1 MDTTTPPPADQP
13 APPPIPPASQPFS
26 PPTPP
31 PAPPYPAP
39 ARSGS
44 DGFFDALR
52 RVGVVRTNDRWVG
65 GVAGGVALRLGI
77 DPLLVRG
84 IFGVTALFGGAGM
97 IVYGLAW
104 ALLPEQSDGRI
115 HLQETIRGRFD
126 AALLGAIGLFV
137 VGVGRGD
144 GSFGWGYGQGLG
156 WISGVLWFA
165 AIATVAGLVI
175 TSASQRGNRGPSS
188 PPRGPWQGGGASA
201 PGAGAP
207 GAGVPNAGV
216 PVAAPPAP
224 APRAAYPTAS
234 AGSTGYAG
242 PPTTSYAGPRGAYA
256 PPAAGHP
263 AAPGG
268 YSGAQ
273 GGYAGPPAGYYP
285 PPVPQ
290 PPRRPA
296 KPRVHGPGA
305 SAIGAVVGLTLVAL
319 AVLLV
324 LDRTRDGLDLSVGLT
339 AAGIGIV
346 LAGLGIMIAGLR
358 GRSSGTLGFLAIV
371 GIVLAVPAATL
382 TEATWSGTVTGPRVF
397 VTDSVWQPTT
407 ASQARAGMSAALGDI
422 TVDLTQLPA
431 GSGKVEVPISL
442 GAGDMTVTVPRDIA
456 VSAEVQIGAGQID
469 WAIDGDQ
476 QVSGVSGAHQYDFA
490 STEVTDG
497 ASPTLVLQLKTGA
510 GQISVVEAD

>member
-13 APPPIPPASQPFS
+13 APPPTPPASQPS
-26 PPTPP
+26 TP
-31 PAPPYPAP
+31 PAPPAQPFP
-39 ARSGS
+39 ETPRSGS

-52 RVGVVRTNDRWVG
+52 RIGVVRTHDRWVG
-65 GVAGGVALRLGI
+65 GVAGGVALRFGI

-126 AALLGAIGLFV
+126 AALLGAIVLFV

-144 GSFGWGYGQGLG
+144 GTFGWGYGQGLG

-175 TSASQRGNRGPSS
+175 TSANQRGSRR
-188 PPRGPWQGGGASA
+188 PPTPPTGPWQGGGAPA
-201 PGAGAP
+201 GPGAP
-207 GAGVPNAGV
+207 TPT
-216 PVAAPPAP
+216 AAPPAP
-224 APRAAYPTAS
+224 APRATYPSAPAGAPVS
-234 AGSTGYAG
+234 GYAAGSRGAYGPPTPGTQGAYGGYAG
-242 PPTTSYAGPRGAYA
+242 AR
-256 PPAAGHP
+256 
-263 AAPGG
+263 
-268 YSGAQ
+268 
-273 GGYAGPPAGYYP
+273 GGYAGPPMTGYYP
-285 PPVPQ
+285 PAVPL
-290 PPRRPA
+290 PPRPPA
-296 KPRVHGPGA
+296 KPRVRGPGA

-324 LDRTRDGLDLSVGLT
+324 LDRVRDGLDLSVGLT

-371 GIVLAVPAATL
+371 GIVLAVPAAGF
-382 TEATWSGTVTGPRVF
+382 TEATWSSTVTGPRVF
-397 VTDSVWQPTT
+397 VTDSAWQPTT
-407 ASQARAGMSAALGDI
+407 TSQARAGMSAAVGDL
-422 TVDLTQLPA
+422 TVDLTKIPA
-431 GSGKVEVPISL
+431 GSGEVRVPVSL
-442 GAGDMTVTVPRDIA
+442 GVGDMTITVPRDIA
-456 VSAEVQIGAGQID
+456 VSAEVQIGAGEID
-469 WAIDGDQ
+469 WAIDGSQ
-476 QVSGVSGAHQYDFA
+476 QVSGISGSHRYDFA

-510 GQISVVEAD
+510 GQISVVEADT

>member
-13 APPPIPPASQPFS
+13 APPPTPPASQPYS
-26 PPTPP
+26 SAPTPPTPP
-31 PAPPYPAP
+31 ARPAQPDPAT
-39 ARSGS
+39 RSGT

-52 RVGVVRTNDRWVG
+52 RIGIVRTNDRWVG
-65 GVAGGVALRLGI
+65 GVAGGVALRFGI

-137 VGVGRGD
+137 IGIGRGD
-144 GSFGWGYGQGLG
+144 GSFGWGYGSGLG
-156 WISGVLWFA
+156 WLSGVLWFA

-175 TSASQRGNRGPSS
+175 ASASQRGNRGPSNQ
-188 PPRGPWQGGGASA
+188 PPTGTPA
-201 PGAGAP
+201 PF
-207 GAGVPNAGV
+207 
-216 PVAAPPAP
+216 AAPPAP
-224 APRAAYPTAS
+224 APRATYPAAAAS
-234 AGSTGYAG
+234 SGAGYAG
-242 PPTTSYAGPRGAYA
+242 PVGGASHAGPPVSGYAGPRGTYA
-256 PPAAGHP
+256 PPAPGYP
-263 AAPGG
+263 GAPGG
-268 YSGAQ
+268 YAGAQ
-273 GGYAGPPAGYYP
+273 AGGYSGPPSGYYP
-285 PPVPQ
+285 PPIPQ

-324 LDRTRDGLDLSVGLT
+324 LDRTRDDLDLSIGLT

-358 GRSSGTLGFLAIV
+358 GRSSGALGFLAIV
-371 GIVLAVPAATL
+371 GIVLAVPVATL

-407 ASQARAGMSAALGDI
+407 TSQARAGMSAALGDI
-422 TVDLTQLPA
+422 TVDLTKLPA
-431 GSGKVEVPISL
+431 GGGTVQVPISL
-442 GAGDMTVTVPRDIA
+442 GAGDMTVTVPRDLA

-469 WAIDGDQ
+469 WMIDGDQ
-476 QVSGVSGAHQYDFA
+476 QVSGVSGTHQYDFA

-510 GQISVVEAD
+510 GQISVVEADR

>member
-13 APPPIPPASQPFS
+13 APPPTPPASAPFS

-31 PAPPYPAP
+31 PAAQYPAP

-44 DGFFDALR
+44 DGFFDAIR

-65 GVAGGVALRLGI
+65 GVAGGVALRFGI

-165 AIATVAGLVI
+165 AIATVAALVI
-175 TSASQRGNRGPSS
+175 TSANQRGNRGPSS
-188 PPRGPWQGGGASA
+188 PPPGPWQGASPAA
-201 PGAGAP
+201 PGAP
-207 GAGVPNAGV
+207 GAPGAPT
-216 PVAAPPAP
+216 PVAVPPAP
-224 APRAAYPTAS
+224 APRATYPS
-234 AGSTGYAG
+234 AATSPAGYTGHAG
-242 PPTTSYAGPRGAYA
+242 APVSSYAGPRGAYG
-256 PPAAGHP
+256 PPAP
-263 AAPGG
+263 G
-268 YSGAQ
+268 YSGPPS
-273 GGYAGPPAGYYP
+273 GYSGPPSGYYP
-285 PPVPQ
+285 PPVPR
-290 PPRRPA
+290 PPRPPA

-324 LDRTRDGLDLSVGLT
+324 LDRTRDGFDLPVGLT

-358 GRSSGTLGFLAIV
+358 GRSSGALGFLAIV
-371 GIVLAVPAATL
+371 GIVVAVPTATL
-382 TEATWSGTVTGPRVF
+382 TEATWSGTITGPQVF
-397 VTDSVWQPTT
+397 VSDSVWQPTT
-407 ASQARAGMSAALGDI
+407 TSQARAGMSAALGDI
-422 TVDLTQLPA
+422 TVDLTKLRA
-431 GSGKVEVPISL
+431 GSAKVQVPISL

-456 VSAEVQIGAGQID
+456 VTAEVQIGAGQID
-469 WAIDGDQ
+469 WAVDGTQ
-476 QVSGVSGAHQYDFA
+476 QVSGISGSHQYDFA

-510 GQISVVEAD
+510 GQISVVEADR